1 MRDQRKSSVFS
12 DFCILDFYK
21 FIEICVCVCVCLH
34 AHMCMRSRTHING
47 HMSCQMEIGRLGIRS
62 RLAGGKGDRKKKQG
76 KKTVKILNIIL
87 FFMKVNILV

>member
-1 MRDQRKSSVFS
+1 MRAR
-12 DFCILDFYK
+12 
-21 FIEICVCVCVCLH
+21 
-34 AHMCMRSRTHING
+34 MHING

-76 KKTVKILNIIL
+76 KKTVKIDNIIL

>member
-1 MRDQRKSSVFS
+1 
-12 DFCILDFYK
+12 
-21 FIEICVCVCVCLH
+21 
-34 AHMCMRSRTHING
+34 MCMRSRTHING

-76 KKTVKILNIIL
+76 KKTVKIDNIIL